1 MRILGVD
8 PGFAITGYSIIDYI
22 GNKFKLEKSGAILT
36 EAKTSFPLRLEKI
49 YNETEIAPK
58 ENTEEG
64 VDTTESAIDRFN
76 TYPKIKSATVDTH
89 GINYGNPVTEKAFD
103 YSAYMYDLMS
113 SYYNTNAEQ

>member
-1 MRILGVD
+1 MGDGASNLNGVYAAFGRI
-8 PGFAITGYSIIDYI
+8 
-22 GNKFKLEKSGAILT
+22 T
-36 EAKTSFPLRLEKI
+36 EGLDILEKI

-89 GINYGNPVTEKAFD
+89 GIDYGNPVTEKAFD